1 MIHPN
6 MSKIK
11 IFTVIISML
20 VAGFA
25 IGFFAAGRMANKRIN
40 RHRKML
46 QNTELERAFIS
57 RRIGLSIVQEKTIF
71 HQLDSMLSL
80 QKSIRDDH
88 HTQMKFE
95 RNKMFESI
103 KPSLSPE
110 QLKKLKQFNRKQRPP
125 TR

>member
-1 MIHPN
+1 